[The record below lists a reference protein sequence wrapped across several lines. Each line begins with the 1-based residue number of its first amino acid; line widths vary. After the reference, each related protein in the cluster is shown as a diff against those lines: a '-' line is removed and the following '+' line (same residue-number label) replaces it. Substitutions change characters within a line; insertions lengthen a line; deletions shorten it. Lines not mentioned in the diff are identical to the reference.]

1 MHSYH
6 QIFIRDEEDNE
17 NKYPVSKHPSS
28 FIDKSR
34 RKHLVDAV
42 TAAVAARK
50 KDEKEEAKSKSKGKL
65 KQIKKY
71 SLMMNLHFYLYL
83 IYGKKFTILNYIF
96 RIRCAKNF

>member
-71 SLMMNLHFYLYL
+71 SQMMNLQFDLWQEIYYFELHF
-83 IYGKKFTILNYIF
+83 
-96 RIRCAKNF
+96 